1 MKVSDKKAIVSEYL
15 QRITNIKE
23 KKASLKK
30 HNEMRVR
37 DNEEK
42 IKVYEER
49 KRSMMLHEEEG
60 SMKKLARQKEVDKR
74 QTFLKLT
81 SSLNV
86 I

>member
-15 QRITNIKE
+15 QRISNIKE
-23 KKASLKK
+23 KKVSLKK

-49 KRSMMLHEEEG
+49 KRTMMLHEEEG